1 MIKLKS
7 VFVIL
12 NIILIISFF
21 LFTCSESTGPD
32 EENLVGT
39 WKLTKMKFV
48 YAFFTVEVD
57 PTDPEVDL
65 SMTLTIKSDNTYTLV
80 TTDEG
85 ETTTVNGTWST
96 TGNKLMITENGEII
110 ETEYSLDGN
119 KLKISFEEEEE
130 GETFTLIQE
139 FTRQ

>member
-7 VFVIL
+7 VFLIL
-12 NIILIISFF
+12 NILLMASFF
-21 LFTCSESTGPD
+21 LFTCSESTSP
-32 EENLVGT
+32 EEETLIGT

-48 YAFFTVEVD
+48 ISGITMEF
-57 PTDPEVDL
+57 DPEEQGL
-65 SMTLTIKSDNTYTLV
+65 SITLTIRDDNTYTSV
-80 TTDEG
+80 TTDEE
-85 ETTTVNGTWST
+85 ETTTVNGTYST
-96 TGNKLMITENGEII
+96 SGNKLMFTENGVTSEV
-110 ETEYSLDGN
+110 EYSLDGN